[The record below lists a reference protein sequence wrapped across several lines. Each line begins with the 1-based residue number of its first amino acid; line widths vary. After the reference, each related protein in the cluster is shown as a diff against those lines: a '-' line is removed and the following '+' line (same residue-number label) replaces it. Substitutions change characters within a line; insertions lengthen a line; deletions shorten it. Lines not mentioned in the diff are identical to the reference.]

1 MKYFPV
7 FCALVLA
14 IPCLQGCSTPST
26 PEVRRITVI
35 AHRGNSSR
43 APENTLAAFRSAV
56 EAGADYVELD
66 ARPSA
71 DGTIWVLHDA
81 TLDRTTNAVQTMNRK
96 KVAIASVRDA
106 ELRQLNAGLWFSA
119 QFIDEKLPTLADS
132 LDVIQSGSR
141 TLLEHKDGS
150 APAYAELLRRKG
162 YVDKLIVQSFNWDFL
177 QDMHRILPEQTL
189 AALGGKELT
198 DEKIADLPRTG
209 AKIVAWQYQHLTAE
223 HIARLHGLGYRVWTW
238 TVDEPAEWERLVTGG
253 IDGIITNKPIEL
265 REWLVANQSLI
276 PQNVQ

>member
-1 MKYFPV
+1 MKCFPILCV
-7 FCALVLA
+7 LTLV
-14 IPCLQGCSTPST
+14 ISCLPGCSTPST
-26 PEVRRITVI
+26 PEARRITVI

-43 APENTLAAFRSAV
+43 APENTLAAFRSAI

-81 TLDRTTNAVQTMNRK
+81 TLDRTTNAVATFNRK
-96 KVAIASVRDA
+96 KIAITSVRDA
-106 ELRQLNAGLWFSA
+106 ELRQLDAGLWFSA
-119 QFIDEKLPTLADS
+119 EFRNEKLPTLAES

-141 TLLEHKDGS
+141 TLLEHKDGPAS
-150 APAYAELLRRKG
+150 AYAELLRQKG

-177 QDMHRILPEQTL
+177 ADMHRILPEQTL

-198 DEKIADLPRTG
+198 EEKIADLPRTG
-209 AKIVAWQYQHLTAE
+209 AKIVAWQYQHLTTE

-238 TVDEPAEWERLVTGG
+238 TVDDPAEWERLVTSG

-265 REWLVANQSLI
+265 REWLAANQSLI
-276 PQNVQ
+276 PQTVQ